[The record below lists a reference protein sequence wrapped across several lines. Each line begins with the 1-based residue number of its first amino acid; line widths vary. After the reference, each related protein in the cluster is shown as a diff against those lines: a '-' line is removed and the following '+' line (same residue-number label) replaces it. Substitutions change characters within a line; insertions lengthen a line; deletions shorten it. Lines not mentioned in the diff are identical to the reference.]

1 MNLFQMRWEEYKQ
14 IIELEK
20 TNMFEFKMN
29 VFRLFYPLENVDKIS
44 SKELNKKT
52 KPYFDELKALKTKD
66 EFVSRLSIEP
76 IGELKY
82 KSIYEFNLGEYIDLE
97 NFIFKNDNDRLLS
110 LIYRKIKLSEFD
122 KDVWEDWGG
131 YSHKR
136 SYLFDELDAST
147 VISGIKN
154 IMRERSEF
162 LDKHKGIFPQDID
175 EEEPEDLDEQ
185 TRKMVEKEK
194 EVERVKKAFN
204 FEFLIHSITG
214 GDVLKIEDTLKM
226 NVDLLFKFLLVDKQ
240 YNLIY
245 YNK

>member
-1 MNLFQMRWEEYKQ
+1 MRWEEYKQ

-20 TNMFEFKMN
+20 SNLFEFKMN

-44 SKELNKKT
+44 TKELNKKT
-52 KPYFDELKALKTKD
+52 KPYFDELKAIKTEDK
-66 EFVSRLSIEP
+66 FSACLNVPQL
-76 IGELKY
+76 GELEY

-97 NFIFKNDNDRLLS
+97 NFIFNQDNDRLLS
-110 LIYRKIKLSEFD
+110 LIYRKKVVTDFD
-122 KDVWEDWGG
+122 ADSWEEWGG

-136 SYLFDELDAST
+136 SYLFDELDASE
-147 VISGIKN
+147 VIGGIKR
-154 IMRERSEF
+154 IIKDRVDF

-185 TRKMVEKEK
+185 TRKMIEKEK
-194 EVERVKKAFN
+194 EVERVKRAFN

-214 GDVLKIEDTLKM
+214 GDVLKIEDALKM

-245 YNK
+245 YKK